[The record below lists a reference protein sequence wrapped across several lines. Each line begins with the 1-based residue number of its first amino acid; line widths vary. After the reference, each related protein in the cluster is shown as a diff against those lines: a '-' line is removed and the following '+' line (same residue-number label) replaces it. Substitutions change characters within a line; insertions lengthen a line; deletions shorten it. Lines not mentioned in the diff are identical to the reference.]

1 MISVQVRKARGDV
14 IQKIVAD
21 PDFDPVLLGV
31 DAARYPYLSGIDPYG
46 DTVFNGLQVRWLLEE
61 LGSYKSVCQ
70 ASAEFMHDLDELCRM
85 VQPGSH
91 RFLWFIG
98 D

>member
-14 IQKIVAD
+14 LRKIVAD

-31 DAARYPYLSGIDPYG
+31 DAARYPYLSGIDPYD
-46 DTVFNGLQVRWLLEE
+46 DTVFNGLQVQRLLGE
-61 LGSYKSVCQ
+61 LESYKSTCS
-70 ASAEFMHDLDELCRM
+70 ASAEFMRELDELCRM

-98 D
+98 N